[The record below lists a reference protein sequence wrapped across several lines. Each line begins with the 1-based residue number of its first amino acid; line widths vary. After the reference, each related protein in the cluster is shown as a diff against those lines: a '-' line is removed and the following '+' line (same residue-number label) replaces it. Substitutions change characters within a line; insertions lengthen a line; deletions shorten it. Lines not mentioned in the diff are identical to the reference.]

1 MSTAPPCHP
10 WKADERLS
18 LDLVCHRTR
27 GGAVTFVALALPL
40 AVHASV
46 LARLAS
52 ARCSALVL
60 LVPVLVQPSG
70 LVLAL
75 YELRLN

>member
-46 LARLAS
+46 LARFAS
-52 ARCSALVL
+52 ARVVHLYFWCQCLYS
-60 LVPVLVQPSG
+60 P
-70 LVLAL
+70 LAL
-75 YELRLN
+75 CLHCVNFA

>member
-1 MSTAPPCHP
+1 MSTDPPCHP

-27 GGAVTFVALALPL
+27 GGSVILFALALPL
-40 AVHASV
+40 AVHASM

-52 ARCSALVL
+52 ARHSALVL